1 MNKLNSPQQR
11 SRFYH
16 SKNNRLQKTW
26 QGRQDLNLR
35 HPVLETGALPTELLP
50 FIPLLGYKEF

>member
-1 MNKLNSPQQR
+1 MKNRKS
-11 SRFYH
+11 Y
-16 SKNNRLQKTW
+16 SKVRITDTNNTW

-50 FIPLLGYKEF
+50 